1 MNLAN
6 KITILR
12 VLLTPFFVGL
22 VLYYKP
28 DQDYLRYIA
37 LCVFSIAVLTD
48 ALDGFLARFLK
59 QKTTLGTIMDPI
71 ADKLL
76 LITAFISLTVWDASV
91 KLPLWL
97 PIIVVSRDIII
108 VIGVLVIFLLHSD
121 IKISPSPLGKIT
133 TFTQMSAIISVL
145 MLWDHSE
152 YVWNTAVVFTAL
164 SGIDYIYRGTKLM
177 NGNNGK
183 K

>member
-1 MNLAN
+1 MAN

-22 VLYYKP
+22 VLYYRP
-28 DQDYLRYIA
+28 EHDNLRYVA
-37 LCVFSIAVLTD
+37 LAIFSIAVLTD
-48 ALDGFLARFLK
+48 AVDGFLARFLR

-71 ADKLL
+71 ADKFL
-76 LITAFISLTVWDASV
+76 LITAFISLTVWDASI

-108 VIGVLVIFLLHSD
+108 VIGVIVIFLIYGE
-121 IKISPSPLGKIT
+121 IKIAPSPLGKIT
-133 TFTQMSAIISVL
+133 TFLQMASVISVL
-145 MLWDHSE
+145 LLYRHSE
-152 YVWNTAVVFTAL
+152 YIWNTAVVFTVL
-164 SGIDYIYRGTKLM
+164 SGLDYIIRGTRLM
-177 NGNNGK
+177 NEKNGK

>member
-22 VLYYKP
+22 VLF
-28 DQDYLRYIA
+28 R
-37 LCVFSIAVLTD
+37 SAVLTD

-76 LITAFISLTVWDASV
+76 LITAFISLTVWDAAV

-145 MLWDHSE
+145 LLWDRSE